1 MTDIS
6 KGRLMSGKT
15 FTDTNYK
22 RLKKS
27 NDAYRKKLI
36 DFDGIMCLIET
47 NNIITGSNSILLKKI
62 YVKPYV
68 CKHLR
73 YCLLMIVK

>member
-1 MTDIS
+1 MMHTE
-6 KGRLMSGKT
+6 
-15 FTDTNYK
+15 
-22 RLKKS
+22 
-27 NDAYRKKLI
+27 KKLI